1 MGKFRL
7 SVTMLCLLAAA
18 ASCFSAP
25 PAQPPPR
32 GVPSEW
38 EIRDDLKL
46 LVRHI
51 DELGGAL
58 LEVHP
63 ELWVGDG
70 PKEAYQQQLQSIRDE
85 ASYARR
91 AAEALAARPESLI
104 RALETHL
111 RLVAVGEMLSSLCE
125 GVRRYQSELAATRIQ
140 NQWSAGAGA
149 RDKLR
154 EYMLSLAEEME
165 SQSRV
170 MAEEAQRCREQL
182 SRQPAP
188 PAAANRKESQ

>member
-1 MGKFRL
+1 MANFRRSFL
-7 SVTMLCLLAAA
+7 FVCLAAA
-18 ASCFSAP
+18 AYSSFSSS

-38 EIRDDLKL
+38 EIREDLRL

-85 ASYARR
+85 AGYARR
-91 AAEALAARPESLI
+91 AAEALAARPERLTL
-104 RALETHL
+104 ALETHL
-111 RLVAVGEMLSSLCE
+111 RLNAVGEMLISLCE
-125 GVRRYQSELAATRIQ
+125 GVRRYQSEPAAMRIQ
-140 NQWSAGAGA
+140 NQWSAGARA

-154 EYMLSLAEEME
+154 EYMVSLAEEME

-188 PAAANRKESQ
+188 PAANKKESQ

>member
-1 MGKFRL
+1 MMANLRRSILF
-7 SVTMLCLLAAA
+7 VCLAAGVCSG
-18 ASCFSAP
+18 ASFF
-25 PAQPPPR
+25 PAQSPPR

-38 EIRDDLKL
+38 EIREDLKL

-51 DELGGAL
+51 DELGSAL

-85 ASYARR
+85 AGYARR
-91 AAEALAARPESLI
+91 AAEALAARPERLTL
-104 RALETHL
+104 ALETHL
-111 RLVAVGEMLSSLCE
+111 RLDAVGEMLISLCE
-125 GVRRYQSELAATRIQ
+125 GVRRYQSEPAATRIQ
-140 NQWSAGAGA
+140 NQWSAGARA

-154 EYMLSLAEEME
+154 EYMVSLAEEME
-165 SQSRV
+165 SQSQV

-188 PAAANRKESQ
+188 PANKKEPQ

>member
-1 MGKFRL
+1 MANFRPSITL
-7 SVTMLCLLAAA
+7 LCLSAAAA
-18 ASCFSAP
+18 ASFCASP
-25 PAQPPPR
+25 TQPPPR

-38 EIRDDLKL
+38 EIREDLKL

-85 ASYARR
+85 AGYARR
-91 AAEALAARPESLI
+91 AAEALAEHPERLSL
-104 RALETHL
+104 ALETHL
-111 RLVAVGEMLSSLCE
+111 RLDAVGEMLSSLCE
-125 GVRRYQSELAATRIQ
+125 GVRRYQSEPAATRIQ
-140 NQWSAGAGA
+140 NQWSAGSRA

-154 EYMLSLAEEME
+154 EYMVSLAEEME

-170 MAEEAQRCREQL
+170 MAEEAQRCRELL

-188 PAAANRKESQ
+188 PSGARKKESQ

>member
-1 MGKFRL
+1 MANVRL
-7 SVTMLCLLAAA
+7 SITLLCLLGAA
-18 ASCFSAP
+18 ASSFSASS
-25 PAQPPPR
+25 AQPPPR

-38 EIRDDLKL
+38 EIRETLRL
-46 LVRHI
+46 LVRDI

-63 ELWVGDG
+63 ELWIGDG

-85 ASYARR
+85 AGYARR
-91 AAEALAARPESLI
+91 AAEALAARPERLTL
-104 RALETHL
+104 ALETHL
-111 RLVAVGEMLSSLCE
+111 RLDAVGEMLSSLCE
-125 GVRRYQSELAATRIQ
+125 GVRRYQSEPAATRIQ
-140 NQWSAGAGA
+140 NQWSAGARA

-154 EYMLSLAEEME
+154 EYMVSLAEEME

-170 MAEEAQRCREQL
+170 MAEEAQRCRELL

-188 PAAANRKESQ
+188 PAAAKKKESQ